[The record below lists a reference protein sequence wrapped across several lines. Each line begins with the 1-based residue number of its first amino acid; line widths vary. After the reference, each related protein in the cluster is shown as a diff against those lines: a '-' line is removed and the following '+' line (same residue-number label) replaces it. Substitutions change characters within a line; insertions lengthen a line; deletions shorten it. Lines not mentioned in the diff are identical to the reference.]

1 MGGSERE
8 IGKGRGREW
17 MLMVDIKE
25 WLYGRK

>member
-1 MGGSERE
+1 MGGRERE
-8 IGKGRGREW
+8 IGKGRVWEW